1 MLSTYF
7 YDGGKLLL
15 MEATTSAPLGLR
27 ETKKQ
32 ETRQLISDHATRLFI
47 EQGFENTTIAE
58 IAEAA
63 RVAKKTVTNY
73 FARKEDLALDHQDEF
88 AATLADA
95 VTSRRPGES
104 AFTAL
109 RRDFE
114 AAVEARD
121 PVAGFA
127 GRDFSRMIIESP
139 TLSVCLRGLHDR
151 REQALAEA
159 LAEAVGERQDD
170 ITVRTVAGL
179 LGAVHRVL
187 FQRIQ
192 DLTMAGRTNDEIAE
206 TVAREAARAFDLLEP
221 ALGDYAVG

>member
-1 MLSTYF
+1 
-7 YDGGKLLL
+7 
-15 MEATTSAPLGLR
+15 MEPSLGLR
-27 ETKKQ
+27 EAKKQ

-58 IAEAA
+58 IAAAA

-88 AATLADA
+88 IDTLARTVA
-95 VTSRRPGES
+95 ARSPGES
-104 AFTAL
+104 ALAAL

-114 AAVEARD
+114 TAVATQN

-127 GRDFSRMIIESP
+127 GQDFSRMITESP
-139 TLSVCLRGLHDR
+139 TLSACLSGLHDQ
-151 REQALAEA
+151 REQALSEA
-159 LAEAVGERQDD
+159 IAEAVGVQPDD
-170 ITVRTVAGL
+170 VTVRTVAGL

-192 DLTMAGRTNDEIAE
+192 DLTLAGHTNDEIA
-206 TVAREAARAFDLLEP
+206 TIVAKEAARAFDLLEP
-221 ALGDYAVG
+221 ALGDYAVAS

>member
-1 MLSTYF
+1 
-7 YDGGKLLL
+7 
-15 MEATTSAPLGLR
+15 METTTSAPLGLR

-104 AFTAL
+104 AFAAL
-109 RRDFE
+109 RRGFE

-127 GRDFSRMIIESP
+127 GQDFSRMIIESP
-139 TLSVCLRGLHDR
+139 TLSVCLRSLHDR

-159 LAEAVGERQDD
+159 LAEAVGEGPDD

-221 ALGDYAVG
+221 ALGDYAVE

>member
-1 MLSTYF
+1 
-7 YDGGKLLL
+7 
-15 MEATTSAPLGLR
+15 METRTSPPASATAVDATPAPPGLR
-27 ETKKQ
+27 EAKKQ

-58 IAEAA
+58 IAAAA

-88 AATLADA
+88 SATLARTVA
-95 VTSRRPGES
+95 SRHPGES
-104 AFTAL
+104 ALAAL
-109 RRDFE
+109 RRAFE
-114 AAVEARD
+114 ASVAAQD

-127 GRDFSRMIIESP
+127 GPEFSRMVADSP
-139 TLSVCLRGLHDR
+139 TLSACLRNLHDR

-159 LAEAVGERQDD
+159 LAEAVGARPDD
-170 ITVRTVAGL
+170 DDMTVRTVAGL

-192 DLTMAGRTNDEIAE
+192 DLTLAGHTHDEIAK
-206 TVAREAARAFDLLEP
+206 TVAKEAARSFDLLEP
-221 ALGDYAVG
+221 AIHDYAIA